1 MITCGNVARKTP
13 WSKHPEGSREETD
26 DKTKRNMKSRGTMQ
40 WEGWKGERK
49 VYSGR

>member
-1 MITCGNVARKTP
+1 MITRGNVARKTP

-40 WEGWKGERK
+40 REGWKGESK